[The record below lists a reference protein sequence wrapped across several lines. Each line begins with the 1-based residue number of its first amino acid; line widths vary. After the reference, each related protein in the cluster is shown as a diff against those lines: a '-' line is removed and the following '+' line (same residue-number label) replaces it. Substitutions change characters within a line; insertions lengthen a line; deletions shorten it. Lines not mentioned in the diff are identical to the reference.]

1 MLSCGERAVTSF
13 KQSSAGNIFF
23 LHFSRFF
30 FFWCLLLI
38 RVANNIRASA
48 LPVVFS
54 FFWHIHWWIRNFLL
68 RACRGG
74 LKIEKSCPIFLT
86 YNPDFCATNAH
97 GTAAKKFDHLLR
109 SPARFAISSFDF
121 VFGKACL
128 DSHSYLARSS
138 AVRATG
144 LSSRSLCSVFR
155 VQLQLVAAVRCK
167 WTAHEQSATW
177 CAPTTTTK
185 KSYLFFVFF

>member
-1 MLSCGERAVTSF
+1 MTSF

-54 FFWHIHWWIRNFLL
+54 FFCHIHWWIRNFLL

-74 LKIEKSCPIFLT
+74 LKIREELSHFFLT
-86 YNPDFCATNAH
+86 YNPDFVRAATNAH
-97 GTAAKKFDHLLR
+97 AAAAKKNSIISCGATLASR
-109 SPARFAISSFDF
+109 SPRSTLS
-121 VFGKACL
+121 
-128 DSHSYLARSS
+128 LAKLASTATRTWLVLRQSGPLCRSS
-138 AVRATG
+138 PTR
-144 LSSRSLCSVFR
+144 LSLQRLPCSISAR
-155 VQLQLVAAVRCK
+155 RRPIRCK